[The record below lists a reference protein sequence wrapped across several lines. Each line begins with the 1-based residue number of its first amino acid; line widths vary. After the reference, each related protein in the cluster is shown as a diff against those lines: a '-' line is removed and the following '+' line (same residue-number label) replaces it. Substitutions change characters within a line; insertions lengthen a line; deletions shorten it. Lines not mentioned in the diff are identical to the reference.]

1 MRNNFRRYCIAI
13 SLLALVGTGALPAQA
28 DTVFVDGVN
37 THVEYTY
44 NDNGAL
50 TKDLNRGIT
59 NIEYDNLGNPKKI
72 TFTDSRSI
80 EYSYSSDGTKLR
92 TVHKKP
98 RVKNRLGGGIINWSR
113 DTTEYIGNLILKN
126 HRPVMLQFDGGF
138 ASFSHDTIDGLHYYI
153 QDYMGN
159 NRMVLNIDGTIEQV
173 THYYPYGGVIGDI
186 STNENLQ
193 KYKFEGK
200 ELDRTF
206 GLDNYD
212 IHARQY
218 FAMAPTW
225 DRIDNKAEEF
235 FHVSPYSFCEGNPV
249 NYCDF
254 NGMNPVFTSDGVYIC
269 DTKEGFTGSIMI
281 YDGDLNKEE
290 LMEMSMGEL
299 EGIGGLKWDALLG
312 CGVPELTPQQ
322 NEKILNSF
330 LFQLSGQDLFLAY
343 NDACYGGWFSLDQIT
358 GSIVQWYPEYT
369 SQVPGVSSGSH
380 FITMRDNYNAY
391 DNNNNL
397 LHQYFKGEIYA
408 SGNTGWERTVENLAC
423 TIVYH
428 EFFGHLKNSDS
439 HFQCY
444 LNSKNCPYFDKATD
458 EYKKFILNKL
468 KDLSPNP

>member
-1 MRNNFRRYCIAI
+1 MCSTIMRNNFRRYCIAI

-59 NIEYDNLGNPKKI
+59 SISYDDLGNPKKI

-98 RVKNRLGGGIINWSR
+98 KLKNGLGGIIINWSR

-126 HRPVMLQFDGGF
+126 HRPVMLQFDGGY

-159 NRMVLNIDGTIEQV
+159 NRMVVNKNGTVEQV

-218 FAMAPTW
+218 FAMMPTW
-225 DRIDNKAEEF
+225 DRIDPLAENTPQF
-235 FHVSPYSFCEGNPV
+235 SPYSYCGGNPI
-249 NYCDF
+249 NFGDY
-254 NGMNPVFTSDGVYIC
+254 NGMDWYGYKDSIEINGVMTETY
-269 DTKEGFTGSIMI
+269 SIR
-281 YDGDLNKEE
+281 Y
-290 LMEMSMGEL
+290 
-299 EGIGGLKWDALLG
+299 
-312 CGVPELTPQQ
+312 T
-322 NEKILNSF
+322 
-330 LFQLSGQDLFLAY
+330 
-343 NDACYGGWFSLDQIT
+343 
-358 GSIVQWYPEYT
+358 EYT
-369 SQVPGVSSGSH
+369 SQEELDKNNISGDYLGKRVVSIMGSYNEVLDDSKMIDGEKTIH
-380 FITMRDNYNAY
+380 ATARVYINPEDETTPTEYIAFTMSSDYNKYGAIKDGNYNVTYRESPGGGKIPKHYEIEGPVDCIDDRNNSWYNGEKDAY
-391 DNNNNL
+391 SPTQKNNVFVHRTNTSGYAGDPVSKGCILINGKVDHNGKSQWTNFENQIGNNG
-397 LHQYFKGEIYA
+397 FKLVL
-408 SGNTGWERTVENLAC
+408 RRR
-423 TIVYH
+423 
-428 EFFGHLKNSDS
+428 
-439 HFQCY
+439 
-444 LNSKNCPYFDKATD
+444 
-458 EYKKFILNKL
+458 
-468 KDLSPNP
+468 